1 MKKAFLNYIFY
12 VFVAVFS
19 FIIGRLYQKKEIE
32 AILQEKAGQTI
43 NINQTY
49 IKKLLYQ

>member
-12 VFVAVFS
+12 LFVAIFS

-32 AILQEKAGQTI
+32 AVLTEKAGKTI
-43 NINQTY
+43 HINQTF